1 MKILVIQTR
10 PGIGDLCVFLPPI
23 HAIAKSNTEATIDL
37 ITKERTHAKE
47 TLKYDP
53 YIKNIFFLENFNN
66 SNLSLFNFIKKNL
79 YDAVYIFHYGI
90 RYPLICK
97 LAGIENI
104 YSYGWIK
111 KNENIVKKSKTA
123 CSNWLNNQNLDF
135 SYKIFRPKKISI
147 TSENIIIGIGGSGP
161 TKKWPTKNFI
171 ELINNINKIKKHNFI
186 LAGGISEQ
194 EISNQIIEAFPH
206 DNISSLCDKTIKES
220 LNLIEDAKYY
230 IGNDTGFMHICAG
243 LGIVSFGLFGDTPKN
258 YSEYTDNI
266 IAITPS
272 NIQVVGHGSLA
283 MNQITTE
290 QVLAEIK
297 KLFK

>member
-1 MKILVIQTR
+1 MKILIIQAR

-23 HAIAKSNTEATIDL
+23 HCIAKNNTKATFDL

-53 YIKNIFFLENFNN
+53 YIKNIFYLENLNN

-79 YDAVYIFHYGI
+79 YDQVYIFHYGI

-97 LAGIENI
+97 IAGIKKI
-104 YSYGWIK
+104 YSYGWLK
-111 KNENIVKKSKTA
+111 KNENIVEKSKIA
-123 CSNWLNNQNLDF
+123 CSDWLKTQNLEF
-135 SYKIFRPKKISI
+135 SYQIFRPKKISSI
-147 TSENIIIGIGGSGP
+147 SENIIIGIGGSGP

-171 ELINNINKIKKHNFI
+171 ELIYNINKIKKYKFI
-186 LAGGISEQ
+186 LAGGIAER
-194 EISNQIIEAFPH
+194 EISTQIINAFP
-206 DNISSLCDKTIKES
+206 DESIYSLCEKNIEES
-220 LNLIEDAKYY
+220 LNLLENAKCY

-243 LGIVSFGLFGDTPKN
+243 LGILSFGLFGDTPKN
-258 YSEYTDNI
+258 YSEYTNNI

-272 NIQVVGHGSLA
+272 NLQIVGYGSLA

-290 QVLAEIK
+290 QVFAEVKRAI
-297 KLFK
+297 